1 MTELFSPE
9 FFHIDSVAVP
19 GTGGRIGMCG
29 CPGKNSLGLSG
40 SGGRGLDADLRE
52 IRDWGASLLLSL
64 IEPQEY
70 EEAGIADIA
79 AKIPGGMEHIRLPI
93 RDMGRPDAAWE
104 AAWEEKGSIIRA
116 ILNDGGKICVHCM
129 GGLGRT
135 GLVAARILTEFGM
148 EPDAAI
154 RAVRRARPGA
164 IQTEEQEA
172 YIRALSSKTGQD
184 SNSKYFSLSLD
195 SLRALSAWAA
205 DCADR
210 ALYVFEAY
218 SGQDLRPRQAIDAA
232 RAFAAGGRRTA
243 ELRRLSL
250 AAYAAANE
258 SRDDAAA
265 ASANAACLAASSA
278 YTHPLRDVHQTKH
291 ILGPAAYAALALE
304 LRGSGDKAIGD
315 GEIRRSLER
324 VPPEVR
330 EILAQMPR
338 RDRGKSRIDELMHIL
353 DMGIRS

>member
-1 MTELFSPE
+1 
-9 FFHIDSVAVP
+9 
-19 GTGGRIGMCG
+19 
-29 CPGKNSLGLSG
+29 
-40 SGGRGLDADLRE
+40 
-52 IRDWGASLLLSL
+52 LLLSL

-70 EEAGIADIA
+70 QEAGIADIA
-79 AKIPGGMEHIRLPI
+79 ARIPGGLEHIRLPI
-93 RDMGRPDAAWE
+93 RDMGKPDAAWE
-104 AAWEEKGSIIRA
+104 AAWEKKGPMIRSI
-116 ILNDGGKICVHCM
+116 LKDGGKVCVHCM

-135 GLVAARILTEFGM
+135 GLVAARILIEFGM
-148 EPDAAI
+148 APDAAI
-154 RAVRRARPGA
+154 QAVRHARPGA
-164 IQTEEQEA
+164 IQTDEQEA

-195 SLRALSAWAA
+195 SLRILSAWAA
-205 DCADR
+205 DCAEQALAVYEAFSGLDR
-210 ALYVFEAY
+210 
-218 SGQDLRPRQAIDAA
+218 RPRDAIDGA

-258 SRDDAAA
+258 SSDEAAA
-265 ASANAACLAASSA
+265 AAANAACLAASSA

-304 LRGSGDKAIGD
+304 LSRSGDKAVGD

-330 EILAQMPR
+330 EILVQMPR

-353 DMGIRS
+353 DIGIRS